1 MFWIFFVVVSIK
13 FSLDKQ
19 PGSRSEKQS
28 EGRVLKQAKQ
38 DKARGARYAEEEGV
52 GLLSPCGG
60 TASPSHSRGLALGGV
75 APARSLTEAN
85 LCASI
90 APVMLL
96 YL

>member
-1 MFWIFFVVVSIK
+1 MSNK

-38 DKARGARYAEEEGV
+38 DKARGARYAKAEGV
-52 GLLSPCGG
+52 GLLSQCDS

-75 APARSLTEAN
+75 VPARSLTETN
-85 LCASI
+85 LCA
-90 APVMLL
+90 
-96 YL
+96 